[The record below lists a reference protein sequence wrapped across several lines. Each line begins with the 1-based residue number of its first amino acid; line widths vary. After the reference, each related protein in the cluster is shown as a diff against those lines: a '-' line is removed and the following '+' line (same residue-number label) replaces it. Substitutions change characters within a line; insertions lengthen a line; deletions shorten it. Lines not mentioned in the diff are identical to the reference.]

1 MEVCMISFDVV
12 LAGSRAQT
20 TAALLAQT
28 SNGNSLLTN
37 KAGTIKQAG
46 VTVTKP
52 PVVTVTSKGL
62 TSGSKVM
69 GSGDSAGGN
78 GRNSA
83 AASPVLLAQVRN
95 RSQPSWLVH
104 KFALRYC

>member
-1 MEVCMISFDVV
+1 MISFDIV
-12 LAGSRAQT
+12 LVGSRAQT

-37 KAGTIKQAG
+37 KAGTIKPVG

-62 TSGSKVM
+62 TPGSKVM
-69 GSGDSAGGN
+69 GSGDSAGGGGN
-78 GRNSA
+78 GRNSTT
-83 AASPVLLAQVRN
+83 ASPVLLAQVRN
-95 RSQPSWLVH
+95 RSQPSGFVR
-104 KFALRYC
+104 KFALRYR